1 LGSLVTQHY
10 QPTDQEKK
18 KETQTMSQEL
28 IDAITDMREDEALKI
43 ANQLLDEGTNP
54 IEVLNAGSTAMEVI
68 GKRFE
73 EGDCFI
79 PELILAG
86 EMLSQITEIIK
97 PRLKEEAVQKKFG
110 KVVIGTVEGDIHDI
124 AKDIVAFMLE
134 VNGFEVT
141 DLGVD
146 VPPAKFVQAAKD
158 TGAKVVAL
166 SGFLTLA
173 YDPMKSTVEA
183 LKEAGLEDVKIMIGG
198 GQIDA
203 QIRNYTGADA
213 FGRDAMTAVKLAKE
227 WIFGGI

>member
-1 LGSLVTQHY
+1 
-10 QPTDQEKK
+10 
-18 KETQTMSQEL
+18 MSQEL

-43 ANQLLDEGTNP
+43 ANQLLDEGTDP
-54 IEVLNAGSTAMEVI
+54 IEVLNACSKAMEVI
-68 GKRFE
+68 GERFE

-97 PRLKEEAVQKKFG
+97 PHLKEEAVQKKYG

-134 VNGFEVT
+134 VNGFDVT

-146 VPPAKFVQAAKD
+146 VPPAKFVEAVKE
-158 TGAKVVAL
+158 TGAKVAAL

-173 YDPMKSTVEA
+173 YDPMKATVEA
-183 LKEAGLEDVKIMIGG
+183 LKEAGLQDVKVMIGG

-203 QIRNYTGADA
+203 QIREFTGAD
-213 FGRDAMTAVKLAKE
+213 GYGKDAMTGVKMAKE
-227 WIFGGI
+227 WYGVN